1 MKALK
6 KAAKQ
11 CGVPRENWLSLKP
24 NSSRAA
30 YAAVAQLCA
39 ATPDGT
45 PGKEAAAAAWR
56 ALQRAF
62 LAPAARAQ
70 AQGTPARRAK
80 RKAKAKP
87 EGGRLRRKT
96 RVRVGLTTDDDL
108 AAEARPGGDGEED
121 HEAQGAEPP
130 AEQPSA

>member
-1 MKALK
+1 MGNRHRDREAQGKALK

-30 YAAVAQLCA
+30 YAAVAHLCA

-56 ALQRAF
+56 ALQRRERGSAH
-62 LAPAARAQ
+62 Q
-70 AQGTPARRAK
+70 
-80 RKAKAKP
+80 
-87 EGGRLRRKT
+87 
-96 RVRVGLTTDDDL
+96 TTTAVPFHHML
-108 AAEARPGGDGEED
+108 GCYL
-121 HEAQGAEPP
+121 
-130 AEQPSA
+130 